1 MSGLY
6 YSILLTSFL
15 ANSKPQ
21 CNTSNDTLDDNV
33 MEDSITENADPM
45 VETALSPHKTIE
57 AQHTTTKLLPMAT
70 ETPSGAVSLLDMP
83 LEILF
88 MIFDYTT
95 CRDHLAGP
103 DYLIRLKDTRRRCY
117 KLVIPRPPML
127 LVSKSLQSALSH
139 HFYTTYSF
147 HAKITTRQL
156 LEVAWDRGLTLQE
169 LDEILPYHLKLNT
182 IRLTLEI
189 ASLTAGAFDFSIL
202 VNLGKKLFVDYE
214 AMKLKSKEEIK
225 LMDLDWRLVR
235 TSRRRTFYSGQFS
248 NLNLRF
254 LLEEIHEMAFKAVS
268 LGSHGLQEFGPLLER
283 HLKKEEDSSSPT
295 YRIRQILRQTWKHK
309 RSVGRRVSTRKLV
322 RPGERP

>member
-1 MSGLY
+1 
-6 YSILLTSFL
+6 
-15 ANSKPQ
+15 
-21 CNTSNDTLDDNV
+21 
-33 MEDSITENADPM
+33 MEDSITEKADPM

-70 ETPSGAVSLLDMP
+70 EIPSEAVSLLDMP

-103 DYLIRLKDTRRRCY
+103 DYLIRLKDTRRRRY
-117 KLVIPRPPML
+117 RLVIPRPSL
-127 LVSKSLQSALSH
+127 LSVSKSLQSALSH

-147 HAKITTRQL
+147 HARIGTRQL

-169 LDEILPYHLKLNT
+169 LDEILPYHLKLNS

-189 ASLTAGAFDFSIL
+189 ASLTAGAFDFSIP

-225 LMDLDWRLVR
+225 LMDLNWGLVC
-235 TSRRRTFYSGQFS
+235 TNSLSTFWSRVFS
-248 NLNLRF
+248 NLNLRL

-268 LGSHGLQEFGPLLER
+268 LGSHDLREFGPLLER
-283 HLKKEEDSSSPT
+283 HLKKDEDSSSPT
-295 YRIRQILRQTWKHK
+295 YQIRLSLRHFWKHK
-309 RSVGRRVSTRKLV
+309 RSVGRRVSSRKLV
-322 RPGERP
+322 RPGERI